1 MDGHPAGAAAGGR
14 GSLRPHGAQLGAADF
29 PARIWSWLA
38 GPGPFGLKPHQ
49 LSGAWRLV
57 MQNGG
62 LLGFDV
68 GVGKTLTGIAA
79 IARLRQTDRARRV
92 MVVVPNSIVWKWRKE
107 SSERCPTT
115 AWG

>member
-1 MDGHPAGAAAGGR
+1 
-14 GSLRPHGAQLGAADF
+14 
-29 PARIWSWLA
+29 
-38 GPGPFGLKPHQ
+38 
-49 LSGAWRLV
+49 

-92 MVVVPNSIVWKWRKE
+92 MVVVPNSIVWKWRKRIPA
-107 SSERCPTT
+107 SAARLPRGVIGSERYVGRDGVLKSRTDTRRSVRSSTGGFRAASLT
-115 AWG
+115 ACW